1 MNALVRILSLPAC
14 YLSRLPGCGPL
25 VRACSTSVGQKILM
39 AITGLS
45 LCGFLVAHL
54 AGNLKLFAGEQD
66 FNQYAAMLHSLG
78 PALAAAETGLFVVFV
93 AHLGLALST
102 TAMSRAAR
110 TQAYEVRESKQGV
123 FALPQGGASGWMLVT
138 GAVVLVFLVCHLID
152 LRLKVNPF
160 VDYRPAVAAGAAG
173 SAGGHVN
180 EFLAVRQVLTSSPS
194 RYIYLLGLVA
204 LGIHLAHGVQSALQT
219 LGISHRRWN
228 PLFRLISLL
237 FAWGIAVGFISL
249 IAWAHAVNR

>member
-66 FNQYAAMLHSLG
+66 FNQYAAMVHSLG

-110 TQAYEVRESKQGV
+110 SRDYEIRESKQGV

-138 GAVVLVFLVCHLID
+138 GTVVLVFVVWHLID

-160 VDYRPAVAAGAAG
+160 VDYRPGVEAGATDQP
-173 SAGGHVN
+173 VN
-180 EFLAVRQVLTSSPS
+180 EFRAVRQVLTSSPS
-194 RYIYLLGLVA
+194 RYIYLLGLIA
-204 LGIHLAHGVQSALQT
+204 LGIHLAHGVRSALHS
-219 LGISHRRWN
+219 LGISHRRWD
-228 PLFRLISLL
+228 PLIRLFSLL